1 MFSFRG
7 SVCSESR
14 VRDGGLSFEGST
26 RKGREH
32 VSQLSRGAFASN
44 TKANSLFSKKK
55 KNSQFFPGS
64 CLPPKNFQGSGLLQK
79 ALIP

>member
-7 SVCSESR
+7 SVCPGSR

-32 VSQLSRGAFASN
+32 VSQLSRGAFALN

-55 KNSQFFPGS
+55 KE
-64 CLPPKNFQGSGLLQK
+64 
-79 ALIP
+79 